1 MKFLLDMKWTKAIIS
16 KVVTFV
22 ITKKAGVKADLD
34 INELEVADDADGVTL
49 HLDMNIRITK
59 EEVERLLKELM

>member
-49 HLDMNIRITK
+49 HLDMNIRMTK